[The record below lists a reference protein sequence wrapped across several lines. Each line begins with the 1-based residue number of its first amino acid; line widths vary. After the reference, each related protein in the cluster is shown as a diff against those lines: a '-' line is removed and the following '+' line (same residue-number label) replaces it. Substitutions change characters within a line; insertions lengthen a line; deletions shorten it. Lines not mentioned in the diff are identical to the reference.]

1 MSTGLLVF
9 GLWILFCA
17 VLVGCVLW
25 ATEELVEVVDDEECP
40 LGKDCKSKDK
50 VVENKDENEHTK
62 EYYDR
67 DRNR

>member
-17 VLVGCVLW
+17 VVVGSILWVLDRMVD
-25 ATEELVEVVDDEECP
+25 VEDEECP
-40 LGKDCKSKDK
+40 LGKDCNFENNIA
-50 VVENKDENEHTK
+50 ENKDEYEHTE

>member
-1 MSTGLLVF
+1 MAEPQDGGNIMDGLIVF

-40 LGKDCKSKDK
+40 LGKDCKLEQKNKKDQG
-50 VVENKDENEHTK
+50 
-62 EYYDR
+62 
-67 DRNR
+67 